1 MLPDGNQ
8 LSSLRHILEQT
19 VPLPNKLWTLA
30 IPHLR
35 SSYFPSG
42 EHIIRAGEEATDLCF
57 MISGMVRHYYLSS
70 RGKEFNICFTASG
83 QLISNFSSLVDT
95 LPSPLYIQAI
105 KPCEC
110 LSIPYR
116 NFLSLSEN
124 YREWGMVRTKLLEDS
139 LITKDQRVAELLVLS
154 ATERYK
160 KFLLNHP
167 EIAAALPN
175 YQIAS
180 YLGIT
185 DVALS
190 RIRRRM
196 GLTAS
201 GTPLLTTTH

>member
-1 MLPDGNQ
+1 MYPDDKQ
-8 LSSLRHILEQT
+8 LSALRHLLEQS
-19 VPLPNKLWTLA
+19 VSIPNKVWTLA

-35 SSYFPSG
+35 SSHFPSG
-42 EHIIRAGEEATDLCF
+42 EHITRAGDEASDLCF

-70 RGKEFNICFTASG
+70 RGKEFNISFTATG
-83 QLISNFSSLVDT
+83 QMISNFSSLVDGT
-95 LPSPLYIQAI
+95 PSPLYIQAI
-105 KPCEC
+105 KPCDC
-110 LSIPYR
+110 LSIPYK
-116 NFLSLSEN
+116 NFLSLSEDH
-124 YREWGMVRTKLLEDS
+124 REWGMVRTRLLESS
-139 LITKDQRVAELLVLS
+139 LTNKDQRVAELLVLS

-160 KFLLNHP
+160 KFLVSNP

-175 YQIAS
+175 YHIAS

-201 GTPLLTTTH
+201 SH